1 MSPPPA
7 LRSAAVSAPLG
18 YREAVL
24 VGVGATS
31 RVYRAVQGSTGRV
44 VALKRLHRQLVQ
56 SPEALARLRRELEA
70 LGQLEHPSIVR
81 SYDVVKWEGDPT
93 IVMEFVP
100 GVDLAQRVE
109 HGGPLPLAEAERV
122 ARALLSALA
131 AVHAR
136 GIVHRDVKP
145 QNVRLHEDGRVV
157 LLDFGSARLD
167 AASQLTRTGST
178 VGTPEYM
185 PPELYVGPAYD
196 PRSDVYGVGATL
208 FEVLTGRPPHTADT
222 LAELAFKRN
231 EQPAPPVRSLR
242 PDTSEA
248 LAQVVDRSLA
258 IQPEARFPTAGRALW
273 ALDHP
278 REERLLAARRSA
290 HPLCVHCGSPNAPE
304 ASACSRCG
312 SLRPFRFDAGL
323 CHVVV
328 DTVASSDALLAWLG
342 DLMPERA
349 SGPALR
355 MLTVQVAALSFEKQ
369 RLVSYVSEADA
380 QSLVAQLAAVG
391 ATAHVQTEPS
401 ARGKLMGLAGLGL
414 FVALFSMV
422 AGLAVAAGGAA
433 LVALARWLPTR
444 RDLTR
449 RTALPKPLGDG
460 GSRALLAAGALGVAV
475 VLGVAPVFDALT
487 FAGAYALGALSLI
500 AWAVAELALGAPG
513 GPATPGPELDGHERR
528 ASLRWSLVRPE
539 RRGVVQTSQPKM
551 SGTLGAVVLLAATAL
566 VPIELLHLAEAHEW
580 VVQREASALVAA
592 RAAQADEEVRQ
603 RAAEQEVA
611 PAGTAV
617 PRSTETGGAPDPTT
631 PLRSAAAE
639 APSRPPPPRAQP
651 SRAGGLTLRGGAQL
665 ALGLL
670 LPLLVLLA
678 ITRGARRAAR
688 ITADAERLR
697 AVAPPGRRSA
707 PRRTGRAAPSRV
719 AATLP
724 VPGADA
730 FVLGARRRTADLMP
744 LLSAES
750 AERMEQQVLPLLRPT
765 AHDRPTEGL
774 LAQCVLE
781 SDHAYALRFQLL
793 ELEGELE
800 AEAALAWAER
810 ELPDE

>member
-1 MSPPPA
+1 
-7 LRSAAVSAPLG
+7 VSAPLG
-18 YREAVL
+18 YREASL

-31 RVYRAVQGSTGRV
+31 RVYRAVQGAGGRV

-93 IVMEFVP
+93 IVMDFVP

-109 HGGPLPLAEAERV
+109 HGGPLPAAEVERV

-208 FEVLTGRPPHTADT
+208 FEALTGRPPHTADT
-222 LAELAFKRN
+222 PAELACKRN
-231 EQPAPPVRSLR
+231 ELPAPPVRSLR
-242 PDTSEA
+242 PDTPEA
-248 LAQVVDRSLA
+248 LAQLVDRSLA
-258 IQPEARFPTAGRALW
+258 IQPEDRFPTAGRALW
-273 ALDHP
+273 ALDHA

-304 ASACSRCG
+304 ATACSRCG
-312 SLRPFRFDAGL
+312 SLRPFRFDAGP

-328 DTVASSDALLAWLG
+328 DTVTSSDALLSWLC

-349 SGPALR
+349 HGAALR
-355 MLTVQVAALSFEKQ
+355 SLAVQVAALSFERQ
-369 RLVSYVSEADA
+369 RLASFVSEADA
-380 QSLVAQLAAVG
+380 RSLVAQLAAVG
-391 ATAHVQTEPS
+391 ATAHVEQEPA
-401 ARGKLMGLAGLGL
+401 ARGKLLGLLGLGVFITMFAPLAGPALALG
-414 FVALFSMV
+414 
-422 AGLAVAAGGAA
+422 GGV
-433 LVALARWLPTR
+433 LLALARWLPTR

-449 RTALPKPLGDG
+449 RTALPKPAGDS
-460 GSRALLAAGALGVAV
+460 GSRALVGAGALGIAAALGAAPLVD
-475 VLGVAPVFDALT
+475 VLSFR
-487 FAGAYALGALSLI
+487 GAYALAALSLL
-500 AWAVAELALGAPG
+500 AWAAAELVLGARG
-513 GPATPGPELDGHERR
+513 GPASPGPELLGPERR
-528 ASLRWSLVRPE
+528 AALRWSLFRAKP
-539 RRGVVQTSQPKM
+539 RGPAQLATTRM
-551 SGTLGAVVLLAATAL
+551 SGGLAAVVLLAATSL
-566 VPIELLHLAEAHEW
+566 VPIELLHLSDVYTW
-580 VVQREASALVAA
+580 VAQREGSAALAAQVAPRATDDARAHAAEVEAA
-592 RAAQADEEVRQ
+592 RQRVMEAQEL
-603 RAAEQEVA
+603 
-611 PAGTAV
+611 G
-617 PRSTETGGAPDPTT
+617 ETIGAPRDTAAPIPAPVPAAT
-631 PLRSAAAE
+631 SAAGVSPPTAG
-639 APSRPPPPRAQP
+639 APT
-651 SRAGGLTLRGGAQL
+651 LTLRAVIRL
-665 ALGLL
+665 ALGLV

-678 ITRGARRAAR
+678 IARSARRAAR
-688 ITADAERLR
+688 IRVDAARLQ
-697 AVAPPGRRSA
+697 AAAAPPRRSA
-707 PRRTGRAAPSRV
+707 PYRTRRGRARAQASPLAP
-719 AATLP
+719 A
-724 VPGADA
+724 GDA
-730 FVLGARRRTADLMP
+730 FLVGARRRAADLTP

-750 AERMEQQVLPLLRPT
+750 AERMDQLVLPLARPVQAGDLRPP
-765 AHDRPTEGL
+765 DGL

-781 SDHAYALRFQLL
+781 TDQAYALRFQLL

-800 AEAALAWAER
+800 AEAALAWADR
-810 ELPDE
+810 SLGSRPHD